1 LPAINAN
8 TVELAGRTPIESAP
22 AVERFETAGVVTVSS
37 AHFFHDTY
45 TAFLAPLLPV
55 LIANLSLTKTAAGL
69 LSVFYQLPSLLQ
81 PLVGHL
87 GDRVNLKILVIIAPT
102 VAAGLMTL
110 LGVTPTYALL
120 ALLLVVAGLN
130 SAGLHA
136 IGPVI
141 VGTLSGKWLGRGM
154 SFWMVAGELARTLG
168 PLVLVSTV
176 ALLTPR
182 GLPWLVFGGVA
193 ASLVLYLRL
202 RNAPDYRPPA
212 AKRLAWGSAIQSIRP
227 LVFILVGLILTRG
240 LVFASLTTFL
250 PTYLTESGAGLWLAG
265 ASLSVMEAAGVVGAL
280 FGGVISDRLGRRR
293 VMIVMSLAA
302 PLAVL
307 LFVNVHGWLQFPVLM
322 LVGLTLLSTGPVIL
336 ALVQEQARGSRAL
349 ANGVYMAL
357 NFALTSLST
366 LLVGI
371 LSDRFGLQAA
381 FMISA
386 GVMLLGMPF
395 VLKLPGEAAGP
406 EQAPP
411 VQSQG

>member
-1 LPAINAN
+1 MPSANAN
-8 TVELAGRTPIESAP
+8 TVELTGQAPSESA
-22 AVERFETAGVVTVSS
+22 ANVERFETAGVATVSS

-45 TAFLAPLLPV
+45 SAFLAPLLPV
-55 LIANLSLTKTAAGL
+55 LIENLSLTKTAAGL

-87 GDRVNLKILVIIAPT
+87 GDRFNLKILVITAPT

-110 LGVTPTYALL
+110 LGIAPTYALL

-141 VGTLSGKWLGRGM
+141 VGTLSGKYLGRGM
-154 SFWMVAGELARTLG
+154 SFWMVAGETARTLG
-168 PLVLVSTV
+168 PLILVSAV

-193 ASLVLYLRL
+193 ASLMLYLRL
-202 RNAPDYRPPA
+202 RHAPDYRPPA
-212 AKRLAWGSAIQSIRP
+212 ANRLAWGSAIQSIRP
-227 LVFILVGLILTRG
+227 LIFILVGMIFTRG
-240 LVFASLTTFL
+240 LLFASITTFL
-250 PTYLTESGAGLWLAG
+250 PTYMTETGAGLWLAG
-265 ASLSVMEAAGVVGAL
+265 ASLSVMEAAGVIGAL
-280 FGGVISDRLGRRR
+280 FGGVVSDRLGRRR

-307 LFVNVHGWLQFPVLM
+307 LFLNVRGWLQFPALL
-322 LVGLTLLSTGPVIL
+322 LVGLTMLSTTPVL
-336 ALVQEQARGSRAL
+336 MALVQEQARGSRAL
-349 ANGVYMAL
+349 ANGIYMAL

-366 LLVGI
+366 LLVGM
-371 LSDRFGLQAA
+371 LGDRFGLHTA

-386 GVMLLGMPF
+386 GVMLAGMPF
-395 VLKLPGEAAGP
+395 VLKLPGKVEEP
-406 EQAPP
+406 EQASKA
-411 VQSQG
+411 QSQG

>member
-1 LPAINAN
+1 MPSANAN
-8 TVELAGRTPIESAP
+8 TAELASQPPTESALDL
-22 AVERFETAGVVTVSS
+22 ERFETAGVVTVSS

-45 TAFLAPLLPV
+45 SAFLAPLLPV
-55 LIANLSLTKTAAGL
+55 IIENLSLTKTAAGL

-87 GDRVNLKILVIIAPT
+87 GDRINLKILVITAPT

-110 LGVTPTYALL
+110 LGITPTYALL

-141 VGTLSGKWLGRGM
+141 VGTLSGKYLGRGM
-154 SFWMVAGELARTLG
+154 SVWMVAGELARTLG
-168 PLVLVSTV
+168 PLILVSAV
-176 ALLTPR
+176 SLLTPR
-182 GLPWLVFGGVA
+182 GLPWLIFGGVA
-193 ASLVLYLRL
+193 ASLMLYLRL
-202 RNAPDYRPPA
+202 RHAPDYRPPA
-212 AKRLAWGSAIQSIRP
+212 ANRLAWGSAIQSIRP
-227 LVFILVGLILTRG
+227 LIFILVGMIFTRG
-240 LVFASLTTFL
+240 LLFASLTTFL
-250 PTYLTESGAGLWLAG
+250 PTYMTETGAGFWLAG

-307 LFVNVHGWLQFPVLM
+307 LFLNVKGWLQFPALL
-322 LVGLTLLSTGPVIL
+322 LVGLTMLSTTPVIL

-349 ANGVYMAL
+349 ANGIYMAL

-371 LSDRFGLQAA
+371 LSDRFGLHAA
-381 FMISA
+381 FLISA
-386 GVMLLGMPF
+386 GVMLAGMPF
-395 VLKLPGEAAGP
+395 VLKLPGKVAVP
-406 EQAPP
+406 DQAPKP
-411 VQSQG
+411 PSQG

>member
-1 LPAINAN
+1 MA
-8 TVELAGRTPIESAP
+8 
-22 AVERFETAGVVTVSS
+22 TVSS

-45 TAFLAPLLPV
+45 SAFLAPLLPV
-55 LIANLSLTKTAAGL
+55 LIENLSLTKTAAGL

-87 GDRVNLKILVIIAPT
+87 GDRFNLKILVITAPT

-110 LGVTPTYALL
+110 LGIAPTYALL

-141 VGTLSGKWLGRGM
+141 VGTLSGKYLGRGM
-154 SFWMVAGELARTLG
+154 SFWMVAGETARTLG
-168 PLVLVSTV
+168 PLILVSAV

-193 ASLVLYLRL
+193 ASLMLYLRL
-202 RNAPDYRPPA
+202 RHAPDYRPPA
-212 AKRLAWGSAIQSIRP
+212 ANRLAWGSAIQSIRP
-227 LVFILVGLILTRG
+227 LIFILVGMIFTRG
-240 LVFASLTTFL
+240 LLFASITTFL
-250 PTYLTESGAGLWLAG
+250 PTYMTETGAGLWLAG
-265 ASLSVMEAAGVVGAL
+265 ASLSVMEAAGVIGAL
-280 FGGVISDRLGRRR
+280 FGGVVSDRLGRRR

-307 LFVNVHGWLQFPVLM
+307 LFLNVRGWLQFPALL
-322 LVGLTLLSTGPVIL
+322 LVGLTMLSTTPVL
-336 ALVQEQARGSRAL
+336 MALVQEQARGSRAL
-349 ANGVYMAL
+349 ANGIYMAL

-371 LSDRFGLQAA
+371 LGDRFGLHTA

-386 GVMLLGMPF
+386 GVMLAGMPF
-395 VLKLPGEAAGP
+395 VLKLPGKVEEP
-406 EQAPP
+406 EQASKA
-411 VQSQG
+411 QSQG

>member
-1 LPAINAN
+1 MA
-8 TVELAGRTPIESAP
+8 
-22 AVERFETAGVVTVSS
+22 TVSS

-45 TAFLAPLLPV
+45 SAFLAPLLPV
-55 LIANLSLTKTAAGL
+55 LIENLSLTKTAAGL

-87 GDRVNLKILVIIAPT
+87 GDRFNLKILVITAPT

-110 LGVTPTYALL
+110 LGIAPTYALL

-141 VGTLSGKWLGRGM
+141 VGTLSGKYLGRGM
-154 SFWMVAGELARTLG
+154 SFWMVAGETARTLG
-168 PLVLVSTV
+168 PLILVSAV

-193 ASLVLYLRL
+193 ASLMLYLRL
-202 RNAPDYRPPA
+202 RHAPDYRPPA
-212 AKRLAWGSAIQSIRP
+212 ANRLAWGSAIQSIRP
-227 LVFILVGLILTRG
+227 LIFILVGMIFTRG
-240 LVFASLTTFL
+240 LLFASITTFL
-250 PTYLTESGAGLWLAG
+250 PTYMTETGAGLWLAG
-265 ASLSVMEAAGVVGAL
+265 ASLSVMEAAGVIGAL
-280 FGGVISDRLGRRR
+280 FGGVVSDRLGRRR

-307 LFVNVHGWLQFPVLM
+307 LFLNMRGWLQFPALL
-322 LVGLTLLSTGPVIL
+322 LVGLTMLSTTPVIM

-349 ANGVYMAL
+349 ANGIYMAL

-371 LSDRFGLQAA
+371 LGDRFGLHTA

-386 GVMLLGMPF
+386 GVMLAGMPF
-395 VLKLPGEAAGP
+395 VLKLPGKVAEP
-406 EQAPP
+406 EQASKA
-411 VQSQG
+411 QSQG

>member
-1 LPAINAN
+1 MPSADAH
-8 TVELAGRTPIESAP
+8 TVELTGTAPVESAP
-22 AVERFETAGVVTVSS
+22 ANERFETAGAVTVSS

-55 LIANLSLTKTAAGL
+55 IIENLSLTKTAAGL

-87 GDRVNLKILVIIAPT
+87 GDRINLKILVITAPM

-110 LGVTPTYALL
+110 LGITPTYALL

-141 VGTLSGKWLGRGM
+141 VGTLSGKYLGRGM
-154 SFWMVAGELARTLG
+154 SFWMVAGESARTLG
-168 PLVLVSTV
+168 PLILVSAV
-176 ALLTPR
+176 SLLTPR
-182 GLPWLVFGGVA
+182 GLPWLIFGGVA
-193 ASLVLYLRL
+193 ASLMLYLRL
-202 RNAPDYRPPA
+202 RHAPDYRPPA
-212 AKRLAWGSAIQSIRP
+212 ANRLAWSSAIQSIRP
-227 LVFILVGLILTRG
+227 LIFILTGMIFTRG
-240 LVFASLTTFL
+240 LLFAALTTFL
-250 PTYLTESGAGLWLAG
+250 PTYMTETGSGFWLAG

-307 LFVNVHGWLQFPVLM
+307 LFLSVRGWLQFPALL
-322 LVGLTLLSTGPVIL
+322 LVGLTMLSTGPVIL

-349 ANGVYMAL
+349 ANGIYMAL
-357 NFALTSLST
+357 SFVLTSLST

-371 LSDRFGLQAA
+371 LGDRYGLHTA
-381 FMISA
+381 FIISA
-386 GVMLLGMPF
+386 GVMLAGIPF
-395 VLKLPGEAAGP
+395 VLKLPGKVAEP
-406 EQAPP
+406 EQASNPH
-411 VQSQG
+411 SQG

>member
-1 LPAINAN
+1 LPSANAN
-8 TVELAGRTPIESAP
+8 TVELTGQAPSESA
-22 AVERFETAGVVTVSS
+22 ANVERFETAGVATVSS

-45 TAFLAPLLPV
+45 SAFLAPLLPV
-55 LIANLSLTKTAAGL
+55 LIENLSLTKTAAGL

-87 GDRVNLKILVIIAPT
+87 GDRFNLKILVITAPT

-110 LGVTPTYALL
+110 LGIAPTYALL

-141 VGTLSGKWLGRGM
+141 VGTLSGKYLGRGM
-154 SFWMVAGELARTLG
+154 SFWMVAGETARTLG
-168 PLVLVSTV
+168 PLILVSAV

-193 ASLVLYLRL
+193 ASLMLYLRL
-202 RNAPDYRPPA
+202 RHAPDYRPPA
-212 AKRLAWGSAIQSIRP
+212 ANRLAWGSAIQSIRP
-227 LVFILVGLILTRG
+227 LIFILVGMIFTRG
-240 LVFASLTTFL
+240 LLFASITTFL
-250 PTYLTESGAGLWLAG
+250 PTYMTETGAGLWLAG
-265 ASLSVMEAAGVVGAL
+265 ASLSVMEAAGVIGAL
-280 FGGVISDRLGRRR
+280 FGGVVSDRLGRRR

-307 LFVNVHGWLQFPVLM
+307 LFLNVRGWLQFPALL
-322 LVGLTLLSTGPVIL
+322 LVGLTMLSTTPVL
-336 ALVQEQARGSRAL
+336 MALVQEQARGSRAL
-349 ANGVYMAL
+349 ANGIYMAL

-366 LLVGI
+366 LLVGM
-371 LSDRFGLQAA
+371 LGDRFGLHTA

-386 GVMLLGMPF
+386 GVMLAGMPF
-395 VLKLPGEAAGP
+395 VLKLPGKVEEP
-406 EQAPP
+406 EQASKA
-411 VQSQG
+411 QSQG